1 MSALEEKL
9 EAAKELTREVLLDT
23 DFSDLAYLRGRLRQL
38 KLSLEQHVL
47 MHGDSYA
54 SLRIAAGCSAKGGAR
69 EALRGVGML
78 DWLREMDSQFEER
91 GAELAGR
98 LKETVQTALCEKARR
113 PFCHRADRRQRSIP
127 GLASCPA

>member
-1 MSALEEKL
+1 MSLELAAALDGELGRFQTSVEVFAPRGETETCKPCFAVHVSALEEKL

-54 SLRIAAGCSAKGGAR
+54 SLRIAAGCSAKGG
-69 EALRGVGML
+69 GQG
-78 DWLREMDSQFEER
+78 
-91 GAELAGR
+91 GAAGR
-98 LKETVQTALCEKARR
+98 WYA
-113 PFCHRADRRQRSIP
+113 
-127 GLASCPA
+127 GLAAGDGPPV